1 MARKN
6 NKKNHRRATY
16 YHINKFDYEAREKL
30 AEGQLLPKE
39 TYSDEKAKVVELRP
53 DYIWNE
59 FWTPTITIQTT
70 SRKAQADVSEHFKGL
85 EARTDLKDKMQ

>member
-6 NKKNHRRATY
+6 NKKNCRRAAY

-39 TYSDEKAKVVELRP
+39 TYTDEKVKVVELRP

-59 FWTPTITIQTT
+59 FWAPTITVQTT
-70 SRKAQADVSEHFKGL
+70 SRKA
-85 EARTDLKDKMQ
+85 